1 MEKKAYYPVYSYKLC
16 NTLLRAGCTVHHV
29 DLNNRDGCSIVF
41 YFDKDEKLEAYV
53 SYYTMQAR
61 IQQFKE
67 NIDEALGQ
75 FNEKDR

>member
-1 MEKKAYYPVYSYKLC
+1 MEKKTYYPVYSYKLC

-29 DLNNRDGCSIVF
+29 DLNNRDGSSIVF
-41 YFDKDEKLEAYV
+41 YFDKDKKLEEYV
-53 SYYTMQAR
+53 NYYTMQAR